1 MKRAVLILL
10 MLMCIAGASATSER
24 TTPDLVSG
32 EPIAYTAAKAPCVAM
47 DIDALVT
54 FAYDDLDFNW
64 FRQRKNS
71 IGFMLLE
78 PYYSGAV
85 VELLEP
91 YYHQSPLLEW
101 QQNLPNNP
109 DWNQPYIPPH
119 YQKSIEDY
127 FKNLERSEELPD
139 QDEGFGE

>member
-10 MLMCIAGASATSER
+10 MLMCIASASATSER
-24 TTPDLVSG
+24 TTPDLISG
-32 EPIAYTAAKAPCVAM
+32 EPIAYTAAKAPGIAVN
-47 DIDALVT
+47 IDALVT

-78 PYYSGAV
+78 PYYGGAV

-91 YYHQSPLLEW
+91 YYHHSPLLEW
-101 QQNLPNNP
+101 QPMLPN
-109 DWNQPYIPPH
+109 DSDCDQQHIPPR
-119 YQKSIEDY
+119 YQELVEEY

-139 QDEGFGE
+139 QGDGFGE